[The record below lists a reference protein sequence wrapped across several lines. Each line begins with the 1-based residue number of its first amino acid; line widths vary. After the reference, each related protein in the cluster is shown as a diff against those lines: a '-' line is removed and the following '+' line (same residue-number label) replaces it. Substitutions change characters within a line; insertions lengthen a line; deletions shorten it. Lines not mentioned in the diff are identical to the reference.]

1 MCHKMKVIVAFLA
14 LAAFASA
21 VPLDTTPIVTDVLLA
36 HINAEEPS
44 YVAGHNPRFDGVS
57 ISEARGLLGTIFK
70 THYNLPVVSHDNFEV
85 EDLPAEFDARTQWPQ
100 YIHPIRDQGQCGSCW
115 AVSAAEVFSDRAAI
129 ASNGSVQGSAPNG
142 YSPEDLVSCDTVD
155 QGCRGGYLDK
165 AWDYISQTG
174 LLTDSCFPYVAGS
187 SGTPPCPTTCQD
199 SSAFTRTK
207 AKGGYQLKTVDDIKK
222 EIFTNGPVQAGF
234 MVYKSFFAY
243 TQGVYHKGLFE
254 FTPEGGHAIKILG
267 WGTED
272 NTPYWLCANSWGTAW
287 GAQGFFKI
295 KQGNCKI
302 EEQVFAGIPAV

>member
-1 MCHKMKVIVAFLA
+1 
-14 LAAFASA
+14 
-21 VPLDTTPIVTDVLLA
+21 
-36 HINAEEPS
+36 
-44 YVAGHNPRFDGVS
+44 
-57 ISEARGLLGTIFK
+57 
-70 THYNLPVVSHDNFEV
+70 
-85 EDLPAEFDARTQWPQ
+85 
-100 YIHPIRDQGQCGSCW
+100 
-115 AVSAAEVFSDRAAI
+115 VFSDRAAI
-129 ASNGSVQGSAPNG
+129 ASNGTVQGSAPNG

-187 SGTPPCPTTCQD
+187 SGTPPCATTCQD

-243 TQGVYHKGLFE
+243 TQGVYHKGIFE

-302 EEQVFAGIPAV
+302 EEQVFAGIPAL

>member
-1 MCHKMKVIVAFLA
+1 MKVVIAFLA

-21 VPLDTTPIVTDVLLA
+21 VPLDTTPIVTDVLLS
-36 HINAEEPS
+36 HINAEEPT
-44 YVAGHNPRFDGVS
+44 YIAGHNPRFEGVS
-57 ISEARGLLGTIFK
+57 IAEARGLLGAIFK
-70 THYNLPVVSHDNFEV
+70 THYDLPVVSHNNFEV
-85 EDLPAEFDARTQWPQ
+85 EDLPTEFDSRTQWPN

-129 ASNGSVQGSAPNG
+129 ASNGTVQGSAPNG

-174 LLTDSCFPYVAGS
+174 LLTDSCFPYVAGT

-207 AKGGYQLKTVDDIKK
+207 AQGGYQLKTVDDIKK

-234 MVYKSFFAY
+234 MVYKSFFSY

-272 NTPYWLCANSWGTAW
+272 GTPYWLCANSWGTAW

-302 EEQVFAGIPAV
+302 EEQVFAGLPAL

>member
-1 MCHKMKVIVAFLA
+1 
-14 LAAFASA
+14 
-21 VPLDTTPIVTDVLLA
+21 
-36 HINAEEPS
+36 
-44 YVAGHNPRFDGVS
+44 
-57 ISEARGLLGTIFK
+57 
-70 THYNLPVVSHDNFEV
+70 LPVVSHKNFEV
-85 EDLPAEFDARTQWPQ
+85 EDLPAEFDSRTQWPN

-129 ASNGSVQGSAPNG
+129 VSNGTVQGSAPNG
-142 YSPEDLVSCDTVD
+142 YSPDDLVSCDTVD

-174 LLTDSCFPYVAGS
+174 LLTDACFPYVAGS
-187 SGTPPCPTTCQD
+187 SGTPPCATTCQD

-222 EIFTNGPVQAGF
+222 EIYTNGPVQAGF

-243 TQGVYHKGLFE
+243 TQGVYHKGIFE